1 MTTADAT
8 PARPA
13 PPACNTSTPGMISE
27 KKEAASVP
35 AMIGAQPPE
44 AGKRDSII
52 RLHCGATRQET
63 SAKARV
69 RDTVMS
75 SAAAQPLSLDAAS
88 ALEGARRIVV
98 KIGSSLLIDPATRR
112 PTRDWLTA
120 VAADLAA
127 LRARG
132 CEVIV
137 VSSGSIALGRGRLPD
152 LGARLEDKQAAASVG
167 QSLLMAAWSA
177 ALEPHGL
184 IAGQVLLTRDD
195 TERRRRWLNAR
206 ATVQA
211 LLAHGVVPIVNE
223 NDTVATEEIRYG
235 DNDRLA
241 ARTAQLARADLLVLL
256 SDVDGLYTADP
267 RRDPG
272 AAHLP
277 LIESLTPD
285 IIAMGGG
292 ANADAGVGTGGM
304 ATKLAA
310 AQIARSA
317 GCATLIASGQ
327 TLAPLSA
334 ICNGARATLIAA
346 PDGPMAAYKQWIAG
360 SLSPAGTL
368 TLDTGAVT
376 ALKAGKSLLPAGVV
390 AVSGAFEK
398 GDCVRLID
406 ADRRAVGVGL
416 AAYAADEAARIRG
429 RRSDEIEAV
438 LGYRGASVLIHR
450 DDMVLDDR

>member
-1 MTTADAT
+1 
-8 PARPA
+8 
-13 PPACNTSTPGMISE
+13 
-27 KKEAASVP
+27 
-35 AMIGAQPPE
+35 
-44 AGKRDSII
+44 
-52 RLHCGATRQET
+52 
-63 SAKARV
+63 
-69 RDTVMS
+69 MS
-75 SAAAQPLSLDAAS
+75 SAASQPLRLDAAS
-88 ALEGARRIVV
+88 ALDGARRIVV
-98 KIGSSLLIDPATRR
+98 KIGSSLLIDAETRR
-112 PTRDWLTA
+112 PTRNWLTA
-120 VAADLAA
+120 MAADLAA

-132 CEVIV
+132 REVIV

-267 RRDPG
+267 RRDAN

-285 IIAMGGG
+285 ILAMGGG

-327 TLAPLSA
+327 TLSPLSA
-334 ICNGARATLIAA
+334 IRDGARATLIAA

-360 SLSPAGTL
+360 SLSPTGTL
-368 TLDTGAVT
+368 TLDPGAVA
-376 ALKAGKSLLPAGVV
+376 ALRAGKSLLSAGG
-390 AVSGAFEK
+390 AALSGAFEK

-406 ADRRAVGVGL
+406 AEGRAVGVGL

>member
-1 MTTADAT
+1 M
-8 PARPA
+8 
-13 PPACNTSTPGMISE
+13 
-27 KKEAASVP
+27 
-35 AMIGAQPPE
+35 
-44 AGKRDSII
+44 
-52 RLHCGATRQET
+52 
-63 SAKARV
+63 KA
-69 RDTVMS
+69 
-75 SAAAQPLSLDAAS
+75 
-88 ALEGARRIVV
+88 EGR
-98 KIGSSLLIDPATRR
+98 
-112 PTRDWLTA
+112 
-120 VAADLAA
+120 
-127 LRARG
+127 
-132 CEVIV
+132 EVIV
-137 VSSGSIALGRGRLPD
+137 VSSGSIALGRGRLPN

-167 QSLLMAAWSA
+167 QSLLMAAWSE
-177 ALEPHGL
+177 ALAPHGL

-267 RRDPG
+267 RRDAN

-285 IIAMGGG
+285 ILAMGGG

-317 GCATLIASGQ
+317 GCATIIASGQ
-327 TLAPLSA
+327 TLSPLSA
-334 ICNGARATLIAA
+334 VRDGARATLIAA

-368 TLDTGAVT
+368 TLDAGAVT

-390 AVSGAFEK
+390 AVSGGFEK
-398 GDCVRLID
+398 GDCVRLTD
-406 ADRRAVGVGL
+406 PDGRSVGVGL

-429 RRSDEIEAV
+429 RRSDEIETL

>member
-1 MTTADAT
+1 MSQ
-8 PARPA
+8 R
-13 PPACNTSTPGMISE
+13 
-27 KKEAASVP
+27 AALPVGP
-35 AMIGAQPPE
+35 N
-44 AGKRDSII
+44 
-52 RLHCGATRQET
+52 
-63 SAKARV
+63 
-69 RDTVMS
+69 
-75 SAAAQPLSLDAAS
+75 AAS
-88 ALEGARRIVV
+88 ALGAARRVVV
-98 KIGSSLLIDPATRR
+98 KIGSSLLIDAATRQ
-112 PTRDWLTA
+112 PTRDWLAA
-120 VAADLAA
+120 VASDLAA
-127 LRARG
+127 LKAEGR
-132 CEVIV
+132 EVIV
-137 VSSGSIALGRGRLPD
+137 VSSGSIALGRGRLPN

-167 QSLLMAAWSA
+167 QSLLMAAWSG
-177 ALEPHGL
+177 ALAPHGL

-206 ATVQA
+206 ATVEA
-211 LLAHGVVPIVNE
+211 LLTHGVIPIVNE

-267 RRDPG
+267 RRDPN

-277 LIESLTPD
+277 LIETLSPD
-285 IIAMGGG
+285 ILAMGGG

-327 TLAPLSA
+327 TLSPLSA
-334 ICNGARATLIAA
+334 IRDGARATLIAA

-368 TLDTGAVT
+368 TLDAGAVT
-376 ALKAGKSLLPAGVV
+376 ALKAGKSLLPAGVTG
-390 AVSGAFEK
+390 VSGGFEK

-406 ADRRAVGVGL
+406 PNGRAVGVGL
-416 AAYAADEAARIRG
+416 AAYAADEAARLRG
-429 RRSDEIEAV
+429 RRSDEIETL

-450 DDMVLDDR
+450 DDMVLDER

>member
-1 MTTADAT
+1 MSQ
-8 PARPA
+8 R
-13 PPACNTSTPGMISE
+13 
-27 KKEAASVP
+27 AALPVGP
-35 AMIGAQPPE
+35 N
-44 AGKRDSII
+44 
-52 RLHCGATRQET
+52 
-63 SAKARV
+63 
-69 RDTVMS
+69 
-75 SAAAQPLSLDAAS
+75 AAS
-88 ALEGARRIVV
+88 ALGAARRVVV
-98 KIGSSLLIDPATRR
+98 KIGSSLLIDAATRQ
-112 PTRDWLTA
+112 PTRDWLAA
-120 VAADLAA
+120 VASDLAA
-127 LRARG
+127 LKAEGR
-132 CEVIV
+132 EVIV
-137 VSSGSIALGRGRLPD
+137 VSSGSIALGRGRLPA

-167 QSLLMAAWSA
+167 QSLLMAAWSG
-177 ALEPHGL
+177 ALDPHGL

-206 ATVQA
+206 ATVEA
-211 LLAHGVVPIVNE
+211 LLTHGVIPIVNE

-241 ARTAQLARADLLVLL
+241 ARTAQLARADLLILL

-267 RRDPG
+267 RRDPN

-277 LIESLTPD
+277 LIKTLSPD
-285 IIAMGGG
+285 ILAMGGG

-317 GCATLIASGQ
+317 GCATIIASGQ
-327 TLAPLSA
+327 TLSPLNA
-334 ICNGARATLIAA
+334 IRDGARATLIAA

-368 TLDTGAVT
+368 TLDAGAVT
-376 ALKAGKSLLPAGVV
+376 ALKAGKSLLPAGVTT
-390 AVSGAFEK
+390 VSGGFEK

-406 ADRRAVGVGL
+406 PNGRAVGVGL
-416 AAYAADEAARIRG
+416 AAYAADEAARLRG
-429 RRSDEIEAV
+429 RRSDEIETL